1 MSDISVAVGPVMFG
15 APAHSVFHVSISRT
29 YLFCKIIILKIYMCL
44 GTRCYVMC
52 VLFVFD
58 SP

>member
-29 YLFCKIIILKIYMCL
+29 YLFCKIIILKICMCL
-44 GTRCYVMC
+44 GITNTLLCNVRVVC
-52 VLFVFD
+52 F
-58 SP
+58 